1 MEKDDLLNSDN
12 GLLAEPMPTYGT
24 ARAEADTPTDTLDD
38 EADDCFS
45 YPGSRSI
52 DDVREHC
59 LHFMEEKNDPSRWMT
74 VEELDRRLHQR
85 FPWLR

>member
-45 YPGSRSI
+45 YPGSRIYKIGVCFGFQLVESVPT
-52 DDVREHC
+52 DAFDVKMDEVMHGI
-59 LHFMEEKNDPSRWMT
+59 
-74 VEELDRRLHQR
+74 
-85 FPWLR
+85 